1 MNRTYSPAPLL
12 RLLALICLAPLS
24 ACDGGAIVFD
34 AGNQVH
40 PEIAENTHGTV
51 WTAKAS
57 VSGLANPQ
65 RLAFQLSGAD
75 AALFALD
82 ARTGAV
88 SFKNSADFEA
98 PMDTDKNNEYQ
109 ILIEAKLDD
118 KVAVQQ
124 VYLKVNNVSAPV
136 IELVKPKPYE
146 NVGIGEPLEVQTQV
160 RFYDA
165 ESNTAFADARVEINA
180 ASLERSTDDA
190 QMWQGKIKVPQGGI
204 DLSIE
209 GLRAKSASNKFTT
222 ALRNKINAIKP
233 AGFGSF
239 VSNFV
244 SLMGPNFGAQSRLNL
259 VDNVIQDSSEF
270 PGDHLLGL
278 RGGFHPKLPFL
289 YVLIAPPTDP
299 EQWDF
304 KGLYALPSYP
314 EPLQEG
320 IEFKQLA
327 YPADTHA
334 LAVDSKNNRIIVVA
348 EKSPVTGNRNFSISA
363 VTISSRGYF
372 AEKIPQF
379 MFNLAAI
386 PVDATLKHFVVDG
399 VAKTYIF
406 AYERMENGQ
415 VKTLIQGFGENGA
428 KRFEALLGPDI
439 SNLAVHETAGL
450 IYVAEN
456 SGSAAAKIKRID
468 TATGTVTDLLPVN
481 SEIPHGAYTGLG
493 LDEANNRLYIGD
505 TVSDAIYVLDFS
517 GMLMREIVYS
527 YEPVIDIDPGEEN

>member
-1 MNRTYSPAPLL
+1 MNRTCSPAALL
-12 RLLALICLAPLS
+12 RLLALVFVVPLS

-34 AGNQVH
+34 AGNKVY
-40 PEIAENTHGTV
+40 PEIAENTQGAV
-51 WTAKAS
+51 WTAKIQKSGS
-57 VSGLANPQ
+57 VKTQ
-65 RLAFQLSGAD
+65 RLAFYLSGPD
-75 AALFALD
+75 ASLFALD
-82 ARTGAV
+82 ARSGAV
-88 SFKNSADFEA
+88 SFNIPADYET
-98 PMDTDKNNEYQ
+98 PLDTDKNNEYQ
-109 ILIEAKLDD
+109 ISIEAKLDD

-124 VYLKVNNVSAPV
+124 VFLKVNNVSQPM

-180 ASLERSTDDA
+180 ASLERSTDDP

-222 ALRNKINAIKP
+222 SLWNKLNAIKP

-239 VSNFV
+239 DGNFV
-244 SLMGPNFGAQSRLNL
+244 SLLGTKFGAQSRLNL
-259 VDNVIQDSSEF
+259 VDNVIQGSNGVFVDR
-270 PGDHLLGL
+270 LGL
-278 RGGFHPKLPFL
+278 ASGFHPRLPFL
-289 YVLIAPPTDP
+289 YVLIEPPTKP

-304 KGLYALPSYP
+304 KGLYALSSFSQ
-314 EPLQEG
+314 PLQEG
-320 IEFKQLA
+320 IEFEWLR
-327 YPADTHA
+327 YPLDTHA
-334 LAVDSKNNRIIVVA
+334 LAVDSKNNRVIVVA
-348 EKSPVTGNRNFSISA
+348 EKSPVTGNRNVSISA
-363 VTISSRGYF
+363 VAINSRGYF
-372 AEKIPQF
+372 AEKTPQF
-379 MFNLAAI
+379 MFSLAAI
-386 PVDATLKHFVVDG
+386 PVDATLKHFAVDG
-399 VAKTYIF
+399 AAKTYIF
-406 AYERMENGQ
+406 AYERRENGQ

-428 KRFEALLGPDI
+428 KRFEAQLGPDI

-456 SGSAAAKIKRID
+456 SGSASAKIKRID

-505 TVSDAIYVLDFS
+505 AVSDAIYVLDLS
-517 GMLMREIVYS
+517 GMLMREILYS
-527 YEPVIDIDPGEEN
+527 FVPFIDPVSTED